1 MAKILLIDDDKELL
15 NVLEDFLIMDGHEIV
30 TADDGRK
37 GINLLEASEAFDL
50 VITDIIMP
58 GQDGIGVL
66 TWLLKR
72 SHRPKTI
79 VITGGSSGID
89 QNLLLDLC
97 KQLRAD
103 KVLVKPVEFETLR
116 EAICEGMAP

>member
-1 MAKILLIDDDKELL
+1 MAKILLIDDDEELL

-79 VITGGSSGID
+79 VITGGSPGID
-89 QNLLLDLC
+89 QNLLLATC
-97 KQLRAD
+97 KCLRAD

-116 EAICEGMAP
+116 EAICEVMAS

>member
-1 MAKILLIDDDKELL
+1 
-15 NVLEDFLIMDGHEIV
+15 
-30 TADDGRK
+30 
-37 GINLLEASEAFDL
+37 
-50 VITDIIMP
+50 MP

-103 KVLVKPVEFETLR
+103 KVLVKPVEFETLSVTVYNSSS
-116 EAICEGMAP
+116 ETDDAVLT